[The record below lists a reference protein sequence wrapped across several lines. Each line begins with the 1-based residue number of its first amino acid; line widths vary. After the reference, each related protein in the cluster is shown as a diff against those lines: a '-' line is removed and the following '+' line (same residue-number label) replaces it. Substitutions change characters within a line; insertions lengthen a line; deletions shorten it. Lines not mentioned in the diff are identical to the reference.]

1 MSKLRLIIYDKT
13 TGNRRYDCSF
23 DNSFTEP
30 TLEQLHSSV
39 IDLQQID
46 INSLGLLRYENG
58 EFEPDFDECGANF
71 VIDLTTLK
79 PLFSYPDPSEPTAPP
94 VYQKPLSE
102 QVSALSEQL
111 KSADEKYRELNV
123 TSADL
128 TTLKSAKMSQLEEA
142 CSSAI
147 TSGFDFTVNSV
158 SYKFSCSLE
167 AQANFQGAD
176 TLFKDGSITEA
187 EWTVVNNSNGKIE
200 RVALDVATFNSIKL
214 QVFSHINSKISL
226 LRNTLQPLVESA
238 TTNADVDA
246 VVW

>member
-1 MSKLRLIIYDKT
+1 
-13 TGNRRYDCSF
+13 
-23 DNSFTEP
+23 
-30 TLEQLHSSV
+30 
-39 IDLQQID
+39 
-46 INSLGLLRYENG
+46 
-58 EFEPDFDECGANF
+58 
-71 VIDLTTLK
+71 
-79 PLFSYPDPSEPTAPP
+79 
-94 VYQKPLSE
+94 
-102 QVSALSEQL
+102 
-111 KSADEKYRELNV
+111 
-123 TSADL
+123 
-128 TTLKSAKMSQLEEA
+128 MSQLEEA

-200 RVALDVATFNSIKL
+200 RVTLDMATFNSIKL
-214 QVFSHINSKISL
+214 QVFSHINSKISR
-226 LRNTLQPLVESA
+226 LRNELQPLVESA